1 MAGEPV
7 SDAQITTPANAGR
20 VSFER
25 LRERTDEL
33 ELLISGLSMVALF
46 SLPGWLIEQFES
58 LHPLLPL
65 WTLSAAVMALPMT
78 VLACYLMAGCF
89 ALHLALRAY
98 WVGLIGLKS
107 AFPGGI
113 RWARAIGTGPLSR
126 ERLQRILPSLDD
138 RIERADA
145 LASMQFAV
153 ITLAG
158 LVLLWLGL
166 LATAT
171 FMSSALIGSRTGGTN
186 AAINVGISGFIN
198 VMLGSVLSLWL
209 LDAVLARFVPVLR
222 GWAWY
227 RGLVRVAAL
236 LSGVFFPPRLI
247 APLRLTLQTNTRP
260 LLFLIVFVLIIALLP
275 MLALQQFQASFG
287 FDRFGTHGFLH
298 ARDIDDGHR
307 SAHYESQRID
317 RNRARGLPMI
327 PAPVVEGAWLP
338 LFLPFIPIRDDGI
351 VAQRCPQRQPFEQRV
366 ASPVGADDEVGR
378 ERSRAALE
386 CLAKLWEVRLNGTP
400 VALDDFLPAE
410 RADLGFRGLSGYIDL
425 RDQAPGPQRL
435 EVIYRP
441 HPEREQLPVD
451 ESIAGRV
458 RYSIPFLWS
467 PEWAGAPP

>member
-1 MAGEPV
+1 MASEPV
-7 SDAQITTPANAGR
+7 DVDPVAVPASGR

-33 ELLISGLSMVALF
+33 ELLISGLSMVALL
-46 SLPGWLIEQFES
+46 SLPGWLIEQYES

-107 AFPGGI
+107 AFPHGI

-126 ERLQRILPSLDD
+126 ERLQRILPSIDE

-145 LASMQFAV
+145 LASMQFSV

-171 FMSSALIGSRTGGTN
+171 FMTGALVGSRTGSTN
-186 AAINVGISGFIN
+186 AAINVAVGWFIN
-198 VMLGSVLSLWL
+198 IMLGSVLSLWL
-209 LDAVLARFVPVLR
+209 LDALLARFVPVLR
-222 GWAWY
+222 KFAWF
-227 RGLVRVAAL
+227 RALVRIAAL

-260 LLFLIVFVLIIALLP
+260 LLFLIAFVATIALLP
-275 MLALQQFQASFG
+275 MLALRQFQASFG
-287 FDRFGTHGFLH
+287 FDRFDTHGYLH

-307 SAHYESQRID
+307 SAHYETQRID
-317 RNRARGLPMI
+317 SNRARGLPMI
-327 PAPVVEGAWLP
+327 PAPVVETAWLP
-338 LFLPFIPIRDDGI
+338 LFLPFIPIRDDDVI
-351 VAQRCPQRQPFEQRV
+351 AQRCPQRRPFV
-366 ASPVGADDEVGR
+366 TVWASPVGIDDAVAR
-378 ERSRAALE
+378 ERSRAAVD
-386 CLAKLWEVRLNGTP
+386 CLVQLWEVRLNGQP
-400 VALDDFLPAE
+400 VALDGFLPAE
-410 RADLGFRGLSGYIDL
+410 RADLGFRGLAGYVDL

-441 HPEREQLPVD
+441 RPEGDQLPVD
-451 ESIAGRV
+451 ESIAGRI
-458 RYSIPFLWS
+458 RFSIPFLWS